1 MGHDQRTF
9 VIVGGGLAGARAAET
24 LRDKGFRGRLV
35 VFAAEP
41 HFPYERPPLSKTYL
55 SGDDTLEQLYAR
67 PPHWYVDNDVE
78 LLLASPATGLD
89 LDAHTVSSGSDT
101 IGFDKLL
108 VATGSSPRRLPLA
121 DDSGAPVAYLRTIED
136 SRRLRERLRPEC
148 RLVVVGGGWIGL
160 EVAAAAR
167 TSGSAVT
174 VVEPLQQPLLRVLGP
189 ELATVFAELHTGHGV
204 DLRTGA
210 SVVGID
216 GDGNRAQVY
225 LDDGAV
231 LPADLVLIAIGA
243 LPDTELAETA
253 GVKTDDGIVVDQHLQ
268 TSARDVFAAGDVANA
283 YHPHLGHHLRVE
295 HWDNA
300 VGQGTTAALNML
312 GADISYSR
320 MPYFYTDQYDL
331 GMEYVGHVGPDGYD
345 DVVIRGDLHRRVFS
359 AFWLRD
365 STVLAGMHVNDWDSM
380 AAIRRIV
387 AAPRVDV
394 TTLTDPR
401 VPLDSLASGTPG
413 EG

>member
-1 MGHDQRTF
+1 M
-9 VIVGGGLAGARAAET
+9 
-24 LRDKGFRGRLV
+24 
-35 VFAAEP
+35 
-41 HFPYERPPLSKTYL
+41 
-55 SGDDTLEQLYAR
+55 
-67 PPHWYVDNDVE
+67 N
-78 LLLASPATGLD
+78 
-89 LDAHTVSSGSDT
+89 GS
-101 IGFDKLL
+101 
-108 VATGSSPRRLPLA
+108 VPS
-121 DDSGAPVAYLRTIED
+121 
-136 SRRLRERLRPEC
+136 
-148 RLVVVGGGWIGL
+148 
-160 EVAAAAR
+160 
-167 TSGSAVT
+167 SGSAVT

-189 ELATVFAELHTGHGV
+189 ELASVFTELHTGHGV

-231 LPADLVLIAIGA
+231 LPADLVLVAIGA

-283 YHPHLGHHLRVE
+283 YHAHLGHHLRVE

-345 DVVIRGDLHRRVFS
+345 DVVIRGDVHRRVFS
-359 AFWLRD
+359 AFWLRG
-365 STVLAGMHVNDWDSM
+365 STVLAGMHVNDSDAM

-394 TTLTDPR
+394 TALTDPR
-401 VPLDSLASGTPG
+401 VPLDSLASGAPV

>member
-1 MGHDQRTF
+1 MRHDHRTF
-9 VIVGGGLAGARAAET
+9 VIVGGGLAGATAAET
-24 LRDKGFRGRLV
+24 LRNRGFSGRLV

-41 HFPYERPPLSKTYL
+41 HFPYERPPLSKSYL
-55 SGDDTLEQLYAR
+55 SGAATLEQLYAR
-67 PPHWYVDNDVE
+67 PPRWYVDNDVE
-78 LLLASPATGLD
+78 LLLASPATDRD
-89 LDAHTVSSGSDT
+89 LDAHTVSSGSQT

-108 VATGSSPRRLPLA
+108 LTTGASPRRLPLA
-121 DDSGAPVAYLRTIED
+121 DESGAPVAYLRTIDD

-148 RLVVVGGGWIGL
+148 RLVVVGGGWLGL

-189 ELATVFAELHTGHGV
+189 ELAAVFAELHTGHGV
-204 DLRTGA
+204 DLRTER

-231 LPADLVLIAIGA
+231 LPADLVLVAIGA
-243 LPDTELAETA
+243 FPNTELADAA
-253 GVKTDDGIVVDQHLQ
+253 GVKTDDGIVVDEHLQ
-268 TSARDVFAAGDVANA
+268 TSAQDVFAAGDVANA
-283 YHPHLGHHLRVE
+283 YHPHLGHYLRVE

-300 VGQGTTAALNML
+300 VGQGTNAALNMK
-312 GADISYSR
+312 GAGISYTR
-320 MPYFYTDQYDL
+320 LPYFYTDQYDL

-345 DVVIRGDLHRRVFS
+345 DVVIRGDVHRRVFS
-359 AFWLRD
+359 AFWIQG
-365 STVLAGMHVNDWDSM
+365 STVLAGMHVNDWDAM

-401 VPLDSLASGTPG
+401 LPLGSLASGTPG
-413 EG
+413 EE